1 MRNPLIVGLVLAVIT
16 PAFLNAAVLNVPR
29 DYLSIQEAID
39 ASSDGDTVRVAPGLY
54 FERINFNGRN
64 ITVTSEDPNDSRIV
78 GYTVL
83 NAEGEGSVVTFES
96 GETPQAVLTGFTLTG
111 GVGTLEILSEDYQ
124 LSYGAGI
131 YCADASPTITR
142 NVIANNVGPYLR
154 EEIIVEIEGGR
165 YSTYRYEYTYGGGI
179 YAVGSPTITNNRIYR
194 NSAYGGGGI
203 YASGSALVAN
213 NLIYD
218 NSSVYGGGVVISR
231 GRLANNTIVGNDAS
245 LEPEQGMGGNVYAS
259 FGSDPTSL
267 VLVNN
272 IICNAKSGGGI
283 CWYEATEDSIRYNNV
298 WGNLPGNY
306 VTEDPRTYEYVYDGE
321 ADWTNRHGN
330 ISEDPVLLTTWSER
344 YHLDVTSP
352 CVSAGDPDF
361 VPLPGETDIDGEP
374 RVYAVRVDIGADE
387 RVGYVKPLAQAG
399 PSYHLLTPGP
409 VTLDGT
415 GSYFSDPAGVTTF
428 QWTQSEGIPVEIDD
442 STAAAPTVVLPGEG
456 WYKFQ
461 LVVGDAQY
469 TSEPDEVLVVV
480 GNERPVADAGPDKL
494 WPAPGTITLDASG
507 SYDADPPDELIY
519 TWTQI
524 DGPPATLSDP
534 NAANPS
540 FTCQEAG
547 VYHFQLVVNDG
558 FVDSEPD
565 TVKIEAAPFSTS
577 AEVANLGSQFDMEY
591 TYASVSG
598 TMTAYGGIDYES
610 MDCDIYCTDAKTG
623 ETLTLNSGRTDT
635 MPKIDGSL
643 VVWASGSEYFYYQ
656 MCTGL
661 CVGDLAKNKV
671 WRLLNARSDE
681 SYGYPA
687 ISGSRIAYL
696 RHYDVDTGDSI
707 RYSQSPYDIC
717 VADISDLS
725 HPQYLTVAAQ
735 AGHGYPYPSDNYYYA
750 DEDYVDISGDIMVW
764 EADGDIYGADIS
776 DLNDV
781 KVFPI
786 CTAPERQSDPAV
798 SGHLVVWTD
807 ERSDMGDIYGADIS
821 DPEHIREFE
830 VCVERGWQLRPDVDG
845 ALIAFSE
852 GDDYYGYIRS
862 YCYSPQYGPIEY
874 WLPGG
879 GYGGAP
885 RIDGASIVWREGSYS
900 ICCARVEFGYG
911 SMNGPIQNATT
922 GQTYDYIQHALF
934 AAADGDVIVLPEGT
948 YPEKLRFSG
957 KNVTLTSIDPTDPAV
972 RAATVITGGGQLVM
986 FADGETEDCLFTGF
1000 TVTGGSFGVCCNGSS
1015 PTISLCDVV
1024 DNRDA
1029 GIKLWGTSKPTIDRC
1044 NITDNGIGVEM
1055 WALMVR
1061 RAVFHNYPTLRNC
1074 IIAGSRQEGI
1084 YGSNPTAE
1092 NCTIADNG
1100 GVGVSGVRPTIRDS
1114 IVYFNNK
1121 GGVNVESILQ
1131 LTVTYSDI
1139 QGGASGEG
1147 NIDADPLFKAPGDY
1161 HLKSQGWSWDAL
1173 QGEWTWD
1180 DVTSPCIDAADPS
1193 APLGGEAPCN
1203 PGDPLSERAVNG
1215 RLNMGAY
1222 GGTAEASLAPR

>member
-1 MRNPLIVGLVLAVIT
+1 MRNLLVVGLVLAVVT
-16 PAFLNAAVLNVPR
+16 PALLNAAVLNVPR
-29 DYLSIQEAID
+29 DYPSIQEAID

-54 FERINFNGRN
+54 FERINFNGKN

-83 NAEGEGSVVTFES
+83 NAEGEGSVVTFEN

-111 GVGTLEILSEDYQ
+111 GVGTLLYSSTYYKEY
-124 LSYGAGI
+124 YGGGI
-131 YCADASPTITR
+131 YCPYGSPTITH
-142 NVIANNVGPYLR
+142 NVIANNQGAYSR
-154 EEIIVEIEGGR
+154 EEIQIDLGGGSYYTT
-165 YSTYRYEYTYGGGI
+165 YSYVYTYGGGV
-179 YAVGSPTITNNRIYR
+179 YCSGSATIRNNLIYR
-194 NSAYGGGGI
+194 NSAYEGGGI
-203 YASGSALVAN
+203 RGGDCDVAN
-213 NLIYD
+213 NIIYD
-218 NSSVYGGGVVISR
+218 NSAVYGGGVYIS
-231 GRLANNTIVGNDAS
+231 GGLLSNNTIVGNDAG
-245 LEPEQGMGGNVYAS
+245 LDPDYGIGGNIYAWFS
-259 FGSDPTSL
+259 YDPTSL
-267 VLVNN
+267 ILVNN

-298 WGNLPGNY
+298 WDNLPSNY
-306 VTEDPRTYEYVYDGE
+306 VTEDPYTYEYVYDGE

-330 ISEDPVLLTTWSER
+330 ISADPALLTTWSQR

-352 CVSAGDPDF
+352 CVSAGDPNF
-361 VPLPGETDIDGEP
+361 VPRPGETDIDGDP

-399 PSYHLLTPGP
+399 AGQHVLTPGP
-409 VTLDGT
+409 IALDGT

-428 QWTQSEGIPVEIDD
+428 QWTQIEGTPVEIDD
-442 STAAAPTVVLPGEG
+442 PTAATPMVVLPSEG

-469 TSEPDEVLVVV
+469 ASEPDEVLVVV

-507 SYDADPPDELIY
+507 SHDADPPDELVY
-519 TWTQI
+519 VWTQI

-565 TVKIEAAPFSTS
+565 TVKIEATPFTMGG
-577 AEVANLGSQFDMEY
+577 E
-591 TYASVSG
+591 TYAVEDDPSWYSFYAAVSG
-598 TMTAYGGIDYES
+598 TMAACAGTDFTNEEW
-610 MDCDIYCTDAKTG
+610 DIRCTDMGTG
-623 ETLTLNSGRTDT
+623 ETMTFNAGRTDT
-635 MPKIDGSL
+635 MPKIDGGV
-643 VVWASGSEYFYYQ
+643 VVWASGSNYYYYS
-656 MCTGL
+656 MCTSL
-661 CVGDLAKNKV
+661 YAVDLAKGKV
-671 WRLLNARSDE
+671 HRLQSAGSDE

-687 ISGSRIAYL
+687 ISGNRVAYL
-696 RHYDVDTGDSI
+696 RHRDVDTDNWDS
-707 RYSQSPYDIC
+707 YSQSPYDIY

-725 HPQYLTVAAQ
+725 NPVFFTIAED
-735 AGHGYPYPSDNYYYA
+735 AGHGYPYPSDDYYYA
-750 DEDYVDISGDIMVW
+750 NDDFVDISGDIVVW
-764 EADGDIYGADIS
+764 ENDGDIYGADIS
-776 DLNDV
+776 NLNDV
-781 KVFPI
+781 RIFPI
-786 CTAPERQSDPAV
+786 CTAAQRQYDPAV

-807 ERSDMGDIYGADIS
+807 QRNDLGDIYGADIS
-821 DPEHIREFE
+821 DPNHIREFE
-830 VCVERGWQLRPDVDG
+830 VCVERGWQLRPDIDG
-845 ALIAFSE
+845 PVIAFAD
-852 GDDYYGYIRS
+852 GDDYSGYIRTC
-862 YCYSPQYGPIEY
+862 CYSPEYGPIQY
-874 WLPGG
+874 ALPGY
-879 GYGGAP
+879 GYGAAP
-885 RIDGASIVWREGSYS
+885 RVDGTRIAWRDDGYGVSA
-900 ICCARVEFGYG
+900 ARTEFGYA
-911 SMNGPIQNATT
+911 STDGPIVNATT
-922 GQTYDYIQHALF
+922 GRTYDYIQYAIL
-934 AAADGDVIVLPEGT
+934 AATDGDVIVVPEGT
-948 YPEKLRFSG
+948 YREKFCFSG
-957 KNVTLTSIDPTDPAV
+957 RNVTVTSADPTDPVV

-986 FADGETEDCLFTGF
+986 FADGETEDCLLTGF
-1000 TVTGGSFGVCCNGSS
+1000 TITGGSFGLCCNGSS

-1074 IIAGSRQEGI
+1074 IVAGSRQEGI
-1084 YGSNPTAE
+1084 YGSNPTVE

-1100 GVGVSGVRPTIRDS
+1100 GVGVSGMRPAIKDS
-1114 IVYFNNK
+1114 IVYFNNN
-1121 GGVNVESILQ
+1121 GGVNVEGMLQ